1 MIGIF
6 LIIFSLCLQATLGNV
21 QQYVVKKFKA
31 DYQENVYYSVILN
44 FYSHLSLAFVEYSIF
59 LLDDK

>member
-6 LIIFSLCLQATLGNV
+6 LIVFSLCLQATLGNV

-31 DYQENVYYSVILN
+31 DYQENVYYSVKFKFL
-44 FYSHLSLAFVEYSIF
+44 FTHFQAFVEYSIF
-59 LLDDK
+59 FLDDK